1 MNSEEP
7 LTNRAEPL
15 LVSWEKRLAAGEIDE
30 TEWYRRIAAEITPA
44 YLSSDNPRAQSG
56 FIGDEAH
63 WIQARG
69 IIADAIDRAGTFL
82 DVGCANGYL
91 MESIVRWS
99 GERGY
104 RLEPYGLD
112 ISPELI
118 GVARQRLPAWADRL
132 YVGNAID
139 WEPPLRFDFV
149 RTGLEYVPRRRQPD
163 LVRRLLERVVTPA
176 GKLIIGTCNEKK
188 NAREHHE
195 ASTAHR
201 LQSWGWDIAGSSE
214 RPHRLD
220 DRLVYRVFCVD
231 ADHRASR
238 RQSIGCQ
245 APTTRSSWPLFHH
258 RPCSASAT
266 TLANPTDLTSISGA
280 A

>member
-1 MNSEEP
+1 MNSGEP

-15 LVSWEKRLAAGEIDE
+15 LLAWEKRLGSGEINE
-30 TEWYRRIAAEITPA
+30 AEWYRGIAAAITPA

-91 MESIVRWS
+91 IESLVRWS
-99 GERGY
+99 QESGC

-118 GVARQRLPAWADRL
+118 GVARQRLPAWAGRL

-139 WEPPLRFDFV
+139 WEPALQFDFV

-163 LVRRLLERVVTPA
+163 LIRRLLERVVTPA
-176 GKLIIGTCNEKK
+176 GKLIIGTCHEKK
-188 NAREHHE
+188 IPAKNQEPSIAD
-195 ASTAHR
+195 
-201 LQSWGWDIAGSSE
+201 LLLSWGWKIAGSSE
-214 RPHRLD
+214 RPHWQD
-220 DRLVYRVFCVD
+220 ERLVYRVFWIE
-231 ADHRASR
+231 ASR
-238 RQSIGCQ
+238 K
-245 APTTRSSWPLFHH
+245 PF
-258 RPCSASAT
+258 
-266 TLANPTDLTSISGA
+266 
-280 A
+280 